1 MTAEGPVLD
10 RLTHRL
16 SECPQ
21 DLLDQPLIRGRG
33 TIHVDAVVN
42 DLVLDLGGT
51 PVSGNVLKLFRPS
64 TTGEL
69 NHMRLVMVACWLL
82 HDPWFVRKK
91 SFAESALTWLGGG
104 LRDVAGLV
112 RSDLFVTDPDRRE
125 ELARL
130 CLTALGLRPKGESEA
145 HAEDRLRT
153 LDSVERAQV
162 IVAMR
167 EKQERARKLREKME
181 AERAREAAAKASR
194 EW

>member
-1 MTAEGPVLD
+1 MTVEGPVLD

-16 SECPQ
+16 SECSP
-21 DLLDQPLIRGRG
+21 DLLEEPCVGGRG

-42 DLVLDLGGT
+42 DLVLDLGGA
-51 PVSGNVLKLFRPS
+51 PVPGDVLRRFCPAASVER
-64 TTGEL
+64 

-91 SFAESALTWLGGG
+91 SFAEAALAWLSEG
-104 LRDVAGLV
+104 LEEVAGLV
-112 RSDLFVTDPDRRE
+112 KSSLFVTDPDRRE

-130 CLTALGLRPKGESEA
+130 CLAALGLRPKGESGA

-153 LDSVERAQV
+153 LNSVERARV
-162 IVAMR
+162 ISAMR

-181 AERAREAAAKASR
+181 QERAREAAAKASR